1 MTQPPPS
8 RATADAALALYL
20 LLGGL
25 FITALVSCNLI
36 ANKFVT
42 VDLGFRVFTL
52 SAGVLP
58 YPITFL
64 VTDLLSEIYGRKKT
78 NQVVWVGF
86 VSSLFVL
93 FILWLGHSFPAIKE
107 SPVSQAEYASVFRNS
122 WKVILSSMMAYL
134 AAQFV
139 DIRLYHFWKS
149 LTKGKH
155 LWLRNNFSTILSQL
169 LDTTLVIFILFV
181 GQLNFEQMG
190 AMVLDGWL
198 FKVLCAI
205 ADTALLYLL
214 VYSIRRYFR
223 LAAHEE
229 LLANE

>member
-1 MTQPPPS
+1 M
-8 RATADAALALYL
+8 AKDAALALYL

-36 ANKFVT
+36 ANKFVS
-42 VDLGFRVFTL
+42 VDLGFGVFTL

-64 VTDLLSEIYGRKKT
+64 VTDLLSEIYGRRKT

-93 FILWLGHSFPAIKE
+93 FILWLGHLFPAIDQ
-107 SPVSQAEYASVFRNS
+107 SPVSQDEYASVFRNS
-122 WKVILSSMMAYL
+122 WKVILSSMIAYL

-169 LDTTLVIFILFV
+169 LDTTLVIFILFA
-181 GQLNFEQMG
+181 GQLNFSQMG
-190 AMVLDGWL
+190 PMVLDGWL
-198 FKVLCAI
+198 FKVLCAL

-214 VYSIRRYFR
+214 VFGIRRHFG

-229 LLANE
+229 LLADE